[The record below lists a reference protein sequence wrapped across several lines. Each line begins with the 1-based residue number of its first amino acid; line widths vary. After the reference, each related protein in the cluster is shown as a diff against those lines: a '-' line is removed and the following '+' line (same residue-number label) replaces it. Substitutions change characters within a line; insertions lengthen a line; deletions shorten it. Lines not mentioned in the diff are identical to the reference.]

1 VAAGVTPR
9 APAVERER
17 WLGLAVEPVTE
28 QLALQANLQRVEG
41 LYVRGVEPDGPAA
54 RAGIR
59 TGDVLLLAADA
70 YLATPDTLAAV
81 AARAPLGSTVELALR
96 RRGELVS
103 VRLPIEA
110 APGGRLLAVF
120 RLPAPLLH
128 LAADEGALWAYG
140 TVPGG
145 ADRGIV
151 PVPLPGRPFP
161 PIGPRPVAS
170 AIAERVIAAD
180 AERVYLGW
188 AGSELNIDV
197 YEIASGGVS
206 RLPVRGAEALANRCR
221 AAGLA
226 RVGGELWMA
235 CRRPEGPAV
244 ARIDLAS
251 GQARIEPLP
260 ATYAGGLAFDGRAIL
275 WLCCRDA
282 SGRQSLAR
290 TDLASGAS
298 QVFALPEPVI
308 SVAADSRAVYLL
320 GPGAIFQHAPWQ

>member
-1 VAAGVTPR
+1 
-9 APAVERER
+9 
-17 WLGLAVEPVTE
+17 L
-28 QLALQANLQRVEG
+28 
-41 LYVRGVEPDGPAA
+41 
-54 RAGIR
+54 
-59 TGDVLLLAADA
+59 
-70 YLATPDTLAAV
+70 
-81 AARAPLGSTVELALR
+81 
-96 RRGELVS
+96 
-103 VRLPIEA
+103 
-110 APGGRLLAVF
+110 
-120 RLPAPLLH
+120 
-128 LAADEGALWAYG
+128 
-140 TVPGG
+140 
-145 ADRGIV
+145 
-151 PVPLPGRPFP
+151 
-161 PIGPRPVAS
+161 IGPRPVAS

-188 AGSELNIDV
+188 AGSELYIDV

-206 RLPVRGAEALANRCR
+206 RLPVRGAEGLANRCR

-260 ATYAGGLAFDGRAIL
+260 QTYDGGLAFDGRAIL

-282 SGRQSLAR
+282 SGRHSLAR
-290 TDLASGAS
+290 TDLVSGAS

-320 GPGAIFQHAPWQ
+320 GPGAIYQHAPWQ